1 MKLLLVFSLVLSSGL
16 YAQRGSG
23 RSGYGVRGAGRSGPV
38 GPAVVRYPAYVSG
51 YYPVIPYYG
60 GYATAPAPGPDG
72 YVSGPGYYGY
82 DPSQAAPGQGYP
94 PQGNAGQGYVGQGDP
109 SQGYPSVIVNPNYTP
124 ETANPVLRD
133 YSDVPAPQQDSQA
146 GAANAPSVFFLIA
159 LKDHTIYPALAYWV
173 EDNTLNYI
181 TTQGARN
188 AVPLDQVD
196 RNFSTQLNKER
207 NIDFALPPSK

>member
-1 MKLLLVFSLVLSSGL
+1 V
-16 YAQRGSG
+16 
-23 RSGYGVRGAGRSGPV
+23 GPV
-38 GPAVVRYPAYVSG
+38 VAPYPAYVSG

-94 PQGNAGQGYVGQGDP
+94 GQGYPAQGNAGQGYVGQGDP

-133 YSDVPAPQQDSQA
+133 YTYTPVPGAAPQQDYQA

-181 TTQGARN
+181 TTQGVRN
-188 AVPLDQVD
+188 RVPLDQVD
-196 RNFSTQLNKER
+196 RDFSTQLNKER